1 MSKRTLLLLVF
12 AASVMFRA
20 ERPDAST
27 APLPESVLILIDQ
40 TYEYRKPTLPT
51 GQDLEGFELPLL
63 DYVEDMLFAA
73 DIEPLDDATSAATWE
88 IRISLRGRALGRLY
102 FEFNKTYLYSG
113 ADLAGEIVVVGPGDA
128 ADARE
133 FSSIVERPFE
143 VQINRGYEHPENAP
157 FLEALVRPDG
167 FLEALCHAMI
177 DAWGVA
183 SVLPSLEE
191 PSAAIRYSIAAA
203 LGTVGDPVAVSAL
216 VEALE
221 DEHDRVRWEAAWSLG
236 LIGERRAVPDLID
249 ALKDPSQDVRWFA
262 SWSLRTIT
270 GKDIGPDYD
279 LWSDWWSRHG
289 EDAQG

>member
-1 MSKRTLLLLVF
+1 MLLVF
-12 AASVMFRA
+12 AACVMFRA

-27 APLPESVLILIDQ
+27 APLPESVLITIDQ
-40 TYEYRKPTLPT
+40 TYEYRKPTLPAA
-51 GQDLEGFELPLL
+51 QVLEGFELPLL
-63 DYVEDMLFAA
+63 DYIEDMLFAA
-73 DIEPLDDATSAATWE
+73 GIEPLDDATSGATWE
-88 IRISLRGRALGRLY
+88 LRVSLRGRALGRLY

-113 ADLAGEIVVVGPGDA
+113 ADLAGEIVVAGPGDEA
-128 ADARE
+128 GARE
-133 FSSIVERPFE
+133 FSSIIERPFE

-157 FLEALVRPDG
+157 FLGALVRPDG
-167 FLEALCHAMI
+167 FIEALGNAMI

-203 LGTVGDPVAVSAL
+203 LGTVGDPAAVPAL
-216 VEALE
+216 VEVLE

-236 LIGERRAVPDLID
+236 LIGDRRAVPDLIE

-262 SWSLRTIT
+262 SWSLRAIT
-270 GKDIGPDYD
+270 GEDIGPDYD
-279 LWSDWWSRHG
+279 LWSAWWSRHG

>member
-12 AASVMFRA
+12 AASVMFRT

-27 APLPESVLILIDQ
+27 PLPESVLITIDQ
-40 TYEYRKPTLPT
+40 AYEYRQPSLPAA
-51 GQDLEGFELPLL
+51 QILEGFELPLL

-73 DIEPLDDATSAATWE
+73 DIEPLDDATSGATWE
-88 IRISLRGRALGRLY
+88 LRVSLRGRALGRLY
-102 FEFNKTYLYSG
+102 FDFNKTYLYSG
-113 ADLAGEIVVVGPGDA
+113 ADLAGDVVVAGPGDA
-128 ADARE
+128 ADVRV

-143 VQINRGYEHPENAP
+143 VEINRGYENPENAP
-157 FLEALVRPDG
+157 FLKALVQPDG

-183 SVLPSLEE
+183 SVLPALEE
-191 PSAAIRYSIAAA
+191 PSAAIRYSTAAA
-203 LGTVGDPVAVSAL
+203 LGAEADPAAVPAL
-216 VEALE
+216 VEGLG

-236 LIGERRAVPDLID
+236 LIGDRRALPDLIE

-270 GKDIGPDYD
+270 GEDIGPDYE
-279 LWSDWWSRHG
+279 LWSAWWSRHG
-289 EDAQG
+289 EDVQG

>member
-1 MSKRTLLLLVF
+1 MV
-12 AASVMFRA
+12 RA

-27 APLPESVLILIDQ
+27 ALLPESVLITINQ

-51 GQDLEGFELPLL
+51 SQALEGFELPLL
-63 DYVEDMLFAA
+63 DYIEDMLFAA
-73 DIEPLDDATSAATWE
+73 GIEPLDAANSGAAWD
-88 IRISLRGRALGRLY
+88 IRVSLRGRALGRLY
-102 FEFNKTYLYSG
+102 YEFNKTYLYSG
-113 ADLAGEIVVVGPGDA
+113 ADLAGDVVVVGPGDA
-128 ADARE
+128 AGAWE
-133 FSSIVERPFE
+133 FSSIIERPFE
-143 VQINRGYEHPENAP
+143 VEINRGYEHPGNAP

-191 PSAAIRYSIAAA
+191 PSAPIRYSIVAA
-203 LGTVGDPVAVSAL
+203 LGTVGDPFAVPAV

-236 LIGERRAVPDLID
+236 LIGDRRAVPDLIE

-270 GKDIGPDYD
+270 GGDIGPDYD